1 MKPNNFLA
9 VWLLKHPAVLRT
21 TMAMFIL
28 VAASSLPNNVLAQT
42 PTPTPV
48 PQNPFQDEINEL
60 QHKIDLLTKQ
70 AELLTKE
77 KAEVVAEK
85 DLIKAYLPTAS
96 ATPLTGSATLD
107 SNAVMESHFIAY
119 KSMSEVAKY
128 MGTKVTGFKTLVVY
142 NDRDV
147 SGLQHYATVIAQL
160 ENLQKY
166 YSELLKKPSPQNPEA
181 ATAALL
187 APELA
192 TTMLKSVADV
202 LAMFRTN
209 TDIKGVS
216 ITIEEAAFVS
226 QLKQHLT
233 GVTLMYPG
241 LYPPN
246 LLVAASTDSDSL
258 MKMISNIFEQ
268 KVKADEIIKDYEA
281 STDKKAHPYRDR
293 VTRFKAMN
301 DQFDKFVA
309 ALTALD
315 ATTGASPMTNLVR
328 AEKLHKTLKKGDSG
342 MLYVKVMKAG
352 GNNKITQNLFKGT
365 KISHSGGVVVSYIIF
380 NNSGEVA
387 LADTLYNYDG
397 YLRIKSKE
405 GTLTSNFVKQ

>member
-1 MKPNNFLA
+1 
-9 VWLLKHPAVLRT
+9 
-21 TMAMFIL
+21 
-28 VAASSLPNNVLAQT
+28 
-42 PTPTPV
+42 
-48 PQNPFQDEINEL
+48 
-60 QHKIDLLTKQ
+60 
-70 AELLTKE
+70 
-77 KAEVVAEK
+77 
-85 DLIKAYLPTAS
+85 
-96 ATPLTGSATLD
+96 
-107 SNAVMESHFIAY
+107 MESHFIAY
-119 KSMSEVAKY
+119 KALSEVAKY
-128 MGTKVTGFKTLVVY
+128 MGSKVTGFTTLVVY

-166 YSELLKKPSPQNPEA
+166 YASLLKTPDPTIESVA
-181 ATAALL
+181 GTLL

-216 ITIEEAAFVS
+216 ITIEEAAFIS

-233 GVTLMYPG
+233 GVTLVYPA

-246 LLVAASTDSDSL
+246 LLVAASTDNDGL
-258 MKMISNIFEQ
+258 MKMMSNIFEE
-268 KVKADEIIKDYEA
+268 KVKADEIIKEYEA
-281 STDKKAHPYRDR
+281 ATDKKSHPYRNR
-293 VTRFKAMN
+293 ITRLKAMN

-309 ALTALD
+309 ALTVLD

-328 AEKLHKTLKKGDSG
+328 AEKLRKTLKKGDSG

-365 KISHSGGVVVSYIIF
+365 KISHSGGVVVSYIVF
-380 NNSGEVA
+380 NNAGEVA

-405 GTLTSNFVKQ
+405 GTLTSNFPKQ